1 MILFISLEFFLF
13 FIKLVPFWILAVL
26 IQMLIQNQYYKKM
39 EKQIEEHLKIND
51 SIGVFEGIKSTIER
65 KVDFHLRK
73 LLFMRSSIYFFE
85 DCLYIKSYSKFLF
98 KNAYK
103 PFLIQ
108 LFDTVNNENNFKYIL
123 TNISFDNQDLVIR
136 FNKINERKSFEISFK
151 LVDGNQKLEIVE
163 AIQNIKRI

>member
-26 IQMLIQNQYYKKM
+26 IQMLIQNEYHKKM

-51 SIGVFEGIKSTIER
+51 SIAVFEDIKSTIER

-108 LFDTVNNENNFKYIL
+108 LFDTVNNEKNFKYIL

-136 FNKINERKSFEISFK
+136 FNKINERKSYRIS
-151 LVDGNQKLEIVE
+151 L
-163 AIQNIKRI
+163 KRITKEQLPDFLKVYLSNN